1 MEFKILIYLIG
12 AVIYFVFKQ
21 YQKLQ
26 KEALKRKVLL
36 KDEITLN
43 PKPIVPEILKP
54 VQKVKV
60 QRQQMDA
67 ESARLRE
74 RNKMQSAKTPKP
86 FFETPEHYISSLSDK
101 KNMGQVSASANV
113 LSGSDEN
120 NMHEGIDIRKMILYS
135 ELLKRPA
142 W

>member
-12 AVIYFVFKQ
+12 AVIYLVFKQ

-26 KEALKRKVLL
+26 KEALKRKTLL
-36 KDEITLN
+36 QDEMTLN
-43 PKPIVPEILKP
+43 PKPFVPEVIKP

-60 QRQQMDA
+60 ERQQMDA

-74 RNKMQSAKTPKP
+74 QKRMRSAKTPKP
-86 FFETPEHYISSLSDK
+86 FFETPEHYIPALNDK
-101 KNMGQVSASANV
+101 GSFGQVSTSAAV
-113 LSGSDEN
+113 ISSSDEKYI
-120 NMHEGIDIRKMILYS
+120 HEEIDIRKMILYS